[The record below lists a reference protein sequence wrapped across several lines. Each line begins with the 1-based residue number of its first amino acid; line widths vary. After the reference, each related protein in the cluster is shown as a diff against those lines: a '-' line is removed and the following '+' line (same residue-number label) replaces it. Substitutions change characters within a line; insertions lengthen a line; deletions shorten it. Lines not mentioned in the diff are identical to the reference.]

1 MMGKNESH
9 NTMLYQE
16 TARLLETLMLEPRHK
31 NCLPVIQTIMD
42 KVTVTH
48 SLSVTIGIYKMVSYI
63 YLFIFWHA
71 YLFHIRIT
79 THIHMIM
86 IFELTHRLL
95 AC

>member
-48 SLSVTIGIYKMVSYI
+48 SLSVTIGIYKMI
-63 YLFIFWHA
+63 LFI
-71 YLFHIRIT
+71 LFIY
-79 THIHMIM
+79 
-86 IFELTHRLL
+86 FL
-95 AC
+95 ACIFVPHPHSHTHTYDHDI